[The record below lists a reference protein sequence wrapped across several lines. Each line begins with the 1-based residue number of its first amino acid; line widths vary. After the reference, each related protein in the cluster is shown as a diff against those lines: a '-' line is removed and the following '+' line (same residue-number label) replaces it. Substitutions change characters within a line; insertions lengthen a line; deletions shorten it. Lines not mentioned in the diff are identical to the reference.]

1 MNHER
6 FINAAMVVLVGCA
19 LVVTGLVVRREL
31 FSTPVVPQPPQRVE
45 DWPEYG
51 RFGNRIGPA
60 DAKVTVVVFS
70 DFQCGYC
77 AVAAERMRAL
87 LREYPGDLAVV
98 YRHFPLRTH
107 AQAVPAARASEC
119 AAAQGR
125 FEPFH
130 DALFNKQDSIG
141 AIPWARYAMAAGV
154 EDLRGFDRCVSSA
167 TPVAALERDTIA
179 GDRLGVRGTPTIL
192 VNETR
197 LRGTPPLDTLRS
209 YVERA
214 LAANGRTP
222 AGVRGGAGR

>member
-6 FINAAMVVLVGCA
+6 LIDAAMVVLVGCA

-31 FSTPVVPQPPQRVE
+31 FSKPTLPQPPQRVE
-45 DWPEYG
+45 DWREYA
-51 RFGNRIGPA
+51 RSGNRIGPA
-60 DAKVTVVVFS
+60 DAAVTIVVFS
-70 DFQCGYC
+70 DFECGFC

-87 LREYPGDLAVV
+87 RQEYPSDLAVV

-107 AQAVPAARASEC
+107 AHAVPAARASEC

-130 DALFNKQDSIG
+130 DALFNQQDSIG
-141 AIPWARYAMAAGV
+141 AIPWARYAVVAGV
-154 EDLRGFDRCVSSA
+154 EDLRGFDRCVNSA
-167 TPVAALERDTIA
+167 TDVAALERDTVA
-179 GDRLGVRGTPTIL
+179 GNRLGVRGTPTIL
-192 VNETR
+192 VNDKR
-197 LRGTPPLDTLRS
+197 LRGAPPLDTLRH

-222 AGVRGGAGR
+222 AAVRPGPAR